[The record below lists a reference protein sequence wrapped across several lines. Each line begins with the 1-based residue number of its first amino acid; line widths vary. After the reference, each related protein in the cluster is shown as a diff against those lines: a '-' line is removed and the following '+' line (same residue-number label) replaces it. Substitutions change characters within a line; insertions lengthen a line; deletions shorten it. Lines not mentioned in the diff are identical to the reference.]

1 LLNYLCAALLASLPA
16 LLACL
21 QKCGTTS
28 LAAYLRCHP
37 GVSGIS
43 SMPGHEAFSKE
54 SHFFGG
60 MLGRGTTHSATLYR
74 SFFPTAMT
82 R

>member
-1 LLNYLCAALLASLPA
+1 LLHGFSLCC
-16 LLACL
+16 CL

-28 LAAYLRCHP
+28 LASYLRCHP

-43 SMPGHEAFSKE
+43 GMPGHEAFSKE

-60 MLGRGTTHSATLYR
+60 MLGRHTTTSTALYR
-74 SFFPTAMT
+74 SFFPTVMT